1 MLVNWSLFE
10 LTSKLTQL
18 FFQTSD
24 YVYFNYNSSQNVL
37 IDHFASP
44 ITKWGGFSKNI
55 RMNMVL
61 YYIHPDE
68 YFRVPL
74 SPPSFGRCN
83 IYL

>member
-18 FFQTSD
+18 FSKQVTM
-24 YVYFNYNSSQNVL
+24 YILIIIVAKRG

-44 ITKWGGFSKNI
+44 RYSKYQ
-55 RMNMVL
+55 MNMVL

-68 YFRVPL
+68 YFRVL
-74 SPPSFGRCN
+74 TPSGVSTLN
-83 IYL
+83 IHPDI